1 MKLFTIGYERVS
13 LPALITALQT
23 AGVQTLIDIREL
35 PNSRRAGFSKRILA
49 GSLEAEGLNYLHLK
63 PLGTP
68 KAGRD
73 ANKAGKME
81 IFWPIVEANLDRP
94 EARLAMVEAGET
106 ATTRGPA
113 CLLCLEH
120 DHRRCHRVRV
130 AEMLAAE
137 HGFAVEHLAPG

>member
-13 LPALITALQT
+13 LPALISALQG

-35 PNSRRAGFSKRILA
+35 PNSRRAGFSKRILS
-49 GSLEAEGLNYLHLK
+49 GSLEAEGLSYLHLK

-73 ANKAGKME
+73 ANKAGKLDV
-81 IFWPIVEANLDRP
+81 FWPIVEANLDRP
-94 EARLAMVEAGET
+94 EARLALVEAAET
-106 ATTRGPA
+106 ATKHGPA

-120 DHRRCHRVRV
+120 DYRRCHRVRV
-130 AEMLAAE
+130 AEMLAEE
-137 HGFAVEHLAPG
+137 HGFKVQHLAP